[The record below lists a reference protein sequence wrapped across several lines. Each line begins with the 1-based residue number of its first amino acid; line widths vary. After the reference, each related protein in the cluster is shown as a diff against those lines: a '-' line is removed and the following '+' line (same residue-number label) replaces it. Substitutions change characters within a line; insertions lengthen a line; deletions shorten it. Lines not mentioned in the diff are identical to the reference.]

1 MLPTMYEEPE
11 DEMSES
17 EYFDQYQ
24 DLFFLGNRRKG
35 TSLLILENNYT
46 VIDIETTGLSPMHDE
61 IIELSAIRVRDN
73 QIIEEFTSLVKPEN
87 EISDFITRLTG
98 ITNEMV
104 KSAPTIKDAIMDY
117 VNFIGDSLL
126 LGHNIHF
133 DINFIYDNCWIYS
146 KKCFN
151 NNFVDTLMLSRKVE
165 PRLLSHKLG
174 GLASH
179 YSIKTIGAHRGLA
192 DCHTTHMLYGI
203 LKEKVVSNDIDLSIL
218 PTWKKYPKNIS
229 KISSTVETFNEEHP
243 LYGKNIVFPGELEKM
258 SRGAAAQTVANL
270 GGMPQSGVNKK
281 TDFLILG
288 NNDYNKAIK
297 GGKSSKQRKAEEYIL
312 SGQDLQIISETEFYE
327 MI

>member
-1 MLPTMYEEPE
+1 ML
-11 DEMSES
+11 ES
-17 EYFDQYQ
+17 EDFDLDQ
-24 DLFFLGNRRKG
+24 DLLFLGDRIKG
-35 TSLLILENNYT
+35 MSLLVLENNYT
-46 VIDIETTGLSPMHDE
+46 VIDIETTGLSPVHDE
-61 IIELSAIRVRDN
+61 IIELSAIKVRDN

-104 KSAPTIKDAIMDY
+104 KSAPKIEDAIMDY

-133 DINFIYDNCWIYS
+133 DINFIYDNYWIYS
-146 KKCFN
+146 KKYFY

-165 PRLLSHKLG
+165 PGLLSHKLG

-179 YSIKTIGAHRGLA
+179 YSIKTNGAHRGLA

-327 MI
+327 MIEEA